1 MKIGRMP
8 CSWIVLGTLIAG
20 CGQTNHT
27 LPVMPGSATRNALSA
42 GAPAAKPH
50 KGAPT
55 VFWTLD
61 GASGVSEVQFANA
74 PLRARS
80 KVTTIDSNANNM
92 LVFSSDM
99 RFDAEG
105 RMWIYTFGR
114 YGGNP
119 GSVYV
124 FDLPLTKE
132 SRPRYEFVLQGTN
145 GLSHMTFDAYGNLW
159 VTGGTQ
165 CCTAVLEYT
174 GPFDKS
180 GTLLPAITLTKGIR
194 NPWGLAFDKSGNFY
208 VSNSASDAKHSIA
221 VFTAPIS
228 NRQPYFLT
236 GLQRPG
242 GVIFDAAG
250 NLYASDNSTSL
261 SAIVRYDSDHLEAG
275 AQPDIVDRTGLHGTY
290 EENFAFTSGGDLYF
304 SNCGTHASVYWYPT
318 GKKPF
323 TATLAP
329 SLNYTNRNIDSVACV
344 WGIAIK

>member
-1 MKIGRMP
+1 MNRSFAVLTGALLLTACGESGMISETTPNAIASAASSIMP
-8 CSWIVLGTLIAG
+8 LTDAQKVY
-20 CGQTNHT
+20 
-27 LPVMPGSATRNALSA
+27 
-42 GAPAAKPH
+42 
-50 KGAPT
+50 
-55 VFWTLD
+55 WTLD
-61 GASGVSEVQFANA
+61 GASGISQVQFANV

-80 KVTTIDSNANNM
+80 KVTTIDSNSNNM

-119 GSVYV
+119 GSVNV
-124 FDLPLTKE
+124 FDLPLTKK
-132 SRPRYEFVLQGTN
+132 SRPRYQFVLQGTN
-145 GLSHMTFDAYGNLW
+145 GLTHMSFDASGNLW

-174 GPFDKS
+174 GPFNKS
-180 GTLLPAITLTKGIR
+180 GTLLPAMTLTKGIQS
-194 NPWGLAFDKSGNFY
+194 PWGLAFDKNGNFY
-208 VSNSASDAKHSIA
+208 VSNSASDMKHSIA

-242 GVIFDAAG
+242 GLIFDVAG

-261 SAIVRYDSDHLEAG
+261 SAIVRYNSDHLTAG
-275 AQPDIVDRTGLHGTY
+275 AQPDIVDPTGLHGIY
-290 EENFAFTSGGDLYF
+290 EENFAFTSAGDLYF
-304 SNCGTHASVYWYPT
+304 SNCGRHASIYWYPT
-318 GKKPF
+318 SKKPF
-323 TATLAP
+323 AAGLAP
-329 SLNYTNRNIDSVACV
+329 SLNYTNHYINGVACV